1 MLYFKD
7 FVVYFKLNLKKKYQ
21 FVYFGFE
28 TCPYSKHA
36 SKLIREWE
44 LQHSVDNTS
53 LFQRVERASSN
64 RFKSDLNYHGT
75 FPIVF
80 VSDSNGK
87 MSHIGGAE
95 DLGDIIK
102 GISPLVFNVEL
113 KKTSKYH
120 TFNQREITN
129 IYNKSYK
136 FILNN
141 GFKKDCHKF
150 AFGSQS
156 KIRQKFHMLPFT
168 TRANNAHFVLMPD
181 GASTPSK
188 RLQHLKVVNFSSLW
202 TLPTD
207 LLPFMKKSI
216 ESYEGKIIT
225 TDKNTA
231 VVRPPMLLSAPPG
244 NGRIDTR
251 KILNSIKSVTTEI
264 SNPPQNNTNNTNNNS
279 NNFNNNNTNNNNSNN
294 FNNNNTNVNN
304 VNNFN
309 NNDNDFISKF
319 SKPHLNLKQN
329 QSKQFHNALK
339 QNESKLNSI
348 AKTLSKEIK
357 IDGDIRSQYLK
368 RENLKQESLE
378 NKNHPPVEFKPT
390 LTLNGT
396 KKQSLGE
403 NTTNEDKQV
412 SNDNKQEIVFENG
425 IEQMKK
431 SSSEFQFEEWF
442 DGITINTHIQTIF
455 NLLWGDDTDSKKCAS
470 LDIDVLVRFQQI
482 YKKWTNN
489 YSELKQPN
497 KICDEIQKLINNME
511 EQGSSITIKHVMQKY
526 KINSLNVEDILK
538 NLDNKSKN
546 DDLLLLLI
554 FFAILPMRKD
564 MITSISKEV
573 SNGFKPRETQSA
585 FKLLW

>member
-44 LQHSVDNTS
+44 LQHNVDNTS

-150 AFGSQS
+150 AFGSQL

-279 NNFNNNNTNNNNSNN
+279 N
-294 FNNNNTNVNN
+294 TNVNN

-319 SKPHLNLKQN
+319 AKPHLNLKQN

-357 IDGDIRSQYLK
+357 IDGDGDIRSQYLK

-412 SNDNKQEIVFENG
+412 SNDNKQQVNKNYTNENKKVSND
-425 IEQMKK
+425 IKQESFFQNTFDQMKK
-431 SSSEFQFEEWF
+431 RSNEFQFGNF
-442 DGITINTHIQTIF
+442 FNKIIIDTNIKKIF
-455 NLLWGDDTDSKKCAS
+455 NQLWYDKSQQNRCKSFDK
-470 LDIDVLVRFQQI
+470 DVLLKFQQI
-482 YKKWTNN
+482 YLKWKKKTTNIEN
-489 YSELKQPN
+489 
-497 KICDEIQKLINNME
+497 ICDNMNSLINNVKLDIYDI
-511 EQGSSITIKHVMQKY
+511 QTIKSGLNKY
-526 KINSLNVEDILK
+526 NIQSLNVEEILK
-538 NLDNKSKN
+538 SVNVNDNG
-546 DDLLLLLI
+546 LLLLLI
-554 FFAILPMRKD
+554 LFAILPMRKVVKHKHE
-564 MITSISKEV
+564 IKSK
-573 SNGFKPRETQSA
+573 QY
-585 FKLLW
+585 KLKYHDKLNELF